1 MAETITRM
9 NIFCF
14 RLKQL
19 RKEYKLNQVDLAKA
33 LKVSQSIIARWESG
47 ECEPT
52 VTNILAIA
60 EYFSVT
66 TDYLLGKDE
75 Y

>member
-1 MAETITRM
+1 M